1 MSLIKLSQLYNAVLG
16 DQGPDEILQNADH
29 FLYCVSH
36 FSAKVDIYYKNAPPY
51 LMWLRRKHEGI
62 MEHKSIGAITDNRS
76 NSLLLISHID
86 LIHDP
91 MHFIVC
97 AVKLGS

>member
-1 MSLIKLSQLYNAVLG
+1 
-16 DQGPDEILQNADH
+16 
-29 FLYCVSH
+29 
-36 FSAKVDIYYKNAPPY
+36 
-51 LMWLRRKHEGI
+51 